1 MMDDPIRRIRLSIDG
16 AVQGVGFRFFI
27 SRHAQDLGLCGYVR
41 NMPDGSVEIVA
52 EGAMSRLRQLAE
64 RAERGPSMS
73 RVTDV
78 DLEWGPAT
86 GEFSG
91 FDIRRGPLGR

>member
-1 MMDDPIRRIRLSIDG
+1 MDDPIRRIRLNIDG

-27 SRHAQDLGLCGYVR
+27 SRHAQELGLYGYVR

-52 EGAMSRLRQLAE
+52 EGAQSRLRELAE

-86 GEFSG
+86 GEFSA
-91 FDIRRGPLGR
+91 FDIRRGPLGS